1 MDNIYHRHLKLPFQI
16 QKPLYFEKTFD
27 TPHQKTFLKGEDH
40 SNETITSWLK
50 RIGCGI
56 GAVECF
62 YTPPSSSIP
71 IHTDD
76 LDPDHVK
83 INMTWGPEGGVTR
96 WWETKN
102 IIPMSDTSKAENYLT
117 NLNPTDKSLGLDK
130 DNFSKTRD
138 YSVHPFRVS
147 KEEDSEMVFEANTNI
162 PSLLNVGIPH
172 STYNPSQTEGRWT
185 ICFVPT
191 YRDKMIK
198 MSLALRIFKK
208 FIINE

>member
-27 TPHQKTFLKGEDH
+27 TPHQKTFLKGENH

-76 LDPDHVK
+76 LDADHVK

-96 WWETKN
+96 WWRTKK
-102 IIPMSDTSKAENYLT
+102 IISMSDTSKA
-117 NLNPTDKSLGLDK
+117 S
-130 DNFSKTRD
+130 NFSKTRD
-138 YSVHPFRVS
+138 YSVHPFKVA

>member
-27 TPHQKTFLKGEDH
+27 TPHQKTFLKGENH

-76 LDPDHVK
+76 LDADHVK

-96 WWETKN
+96 WWRTKK
-102 IIPMSDTSKAENYLT
+102 IISMSDTSKASNFLKLEITQFIHL
-117 NLNPTDKSLGLDK
+117 KSPRKKILKWFLK
-130 DNFSKTRD
+130 Q
-138 YSVHPFRVS
+138 
-147 KEEDSEMVFEANTNI
+147 I
-162 PSLLNVGIPH
+162 
-172 STYNPSQTEGRWT
+172 Q
-185 ICFVPT
+185 
-191 YRDKMIK
+191 
-198 MSLALRIFKK
+198 IFQVC
-208 FIINE
+208 